1 MSPTYISDNGIKMI
15 AGFEG
20 TIYHLYYDVAGIQ
33 TVCVG
38 HVTLPGE
45 DWSKVTKEHCEDV
58 LGRDLSRF
66 VRAVLRA
73 IKVPFSQPM
82 MDAFV
87 SLAFNIG
94 EVGFEMSSVVK
105 FMNQGNYL
113 AAADAF
119 LLWCN
124 AKVKQ
129 KDGSFIKKPVL
140 LGRRQSERKV
150 FLSGIDQI
158 TMGTPP
164 LELSIADLVALTW
177 IDLRNTRTDSPA
189 GIEVEDN
196 DLYAD
201 DGRVVAMPP
210 QMEEKLA
217 A

>member
-1 MSPTYISDNGIKMI
+1 MNPIYISDNGIKMI

-33 TVCVG
+33 TVCTG

-45 DWSKVTKEHCEDV
+45 DWSTVTKEKCEAT
-58 LGRDLSRF
+58 LGRDLGRF
-66 VRAVLRA
+66 VRAVLRS
-73 IKVPFSQPM
+73 IEVPFSQPM
-82 MDAFV
+82 LDAFV

-94 EVGFEMSSVVK
+94 EAGFEMSSVAK

-129 KDGSFIKKPVL
+129 KDGTFIKKPVL

-150 FLSGIDQI
+150 FLSGINEI
-158 TMGTPP
+158 TMGTEP
-164 LELSIADLVALTW
+164 EEISIVDLVAATQF
-177 IDLRNTRTDSPA
+177 DLRNTRIDLPA
-189 GIEVEDN
+189 GIELEDN

-201 DGRVVAMPP
+201 DGRLVALPP
-210 QMEEKLA
+210 QLEESLA